1 MSDIENAM
9 RHLRDVIT
17 GCTDGLCGRL
27 NQDNCAQFQGLSK
40 SLSSA
45 DPVHLD
51 AHSDLLRVRRFIV
64 VVSPQFVGG

>member
-27 NQDNCAQFQGLSK
+27 NQDNCAQSK
-40 SLSSA
+40 
-45 DPVHLD
+45 
-51 AHSDLLRVRRFIV
+51 
-64 VVSPQFVGG
+64 G